1 MTPHHDQ
8 EGPHAVSRELKRSDV
23 FDMLLAYKNTAVLNT
38 GIELG
43 IFDAIAAGAN
53 TPGEVAHKQSLD
65 PRATRLLLNALSSLG
80 LLDSD
85 GSTYWFPA
93 EADKLLVRGSPDF
106 VGDMAKVM
114 SSKWEWDALSTL
126 PDAVRRGGTVAAQ
139 HAETPGY
146 AYWEDFAAYAG
157 AVATPAAKLTADVLA
172 TWATGRERLNVLD
185 MACGHGLY
193 GYTLAAR
200 QPNARIWSLD
210 WANVLPVALARA
222 KQMGIADRV
231 RAIAGDM
238 FEVDLGGPYDAVF
251 ITNVLHHF
259 SQARAI
265 ELLRRAGAVLAEDGR
280 IVVVGFTVGDAPPAE
295 DAAAHLFSILM
306 LIWTHEGEVHSLED
320 YDRMLRDAGFTGTQ
334 AHQVPQ
340 SPLWVLT
347 ARPAESG

>member
-1 MTPHHDQ
+1 M
-8 EGPHAVSRELKRSDV
+8 SRELRRSDV

-43 IFDAIAAGAN
+43 VFDAIAAGAS
-53 TPGEVAHKQSLD
+53 TAGEVARTQSLD

-85 GSTYWFPA
+85 GSTYRLPA

-106 VGDMAKVM
+106 IGDMAKVM
-114 SSKWEWDALSTL
+114 ASKWEWDALSTL
-126 PDAVRRGGTVAAQ
+126 PDAVRHGGTVAAQ
-139 HAETPGY
+139 HAETPEY

-157 AVATPAAKLTADVLA
+157 AVASPAARLTAEVLA
-172 TWATGRERLNVLD
+172 AWADGRERLNVLD

-193 GYTLAAR
+193 GYTFAAR
-200 QPNARIWSLD
+200 QPAARIWSLD

-222 KQMGIADRV
+222 AKMGIADRV
-231 RAIAGDM
+231 DTVTGDM

-259 SQARAI
+259 SSARAT
-265 ELLRRAGAVLAEDGR
+265 ELLRRARAVLAPDGR
-280 IVVVGFTVGDAPPAE
+280 IAVVGFTVSDSPPAE

-320 YDRMLRDAGFTGTQ
+320 YDRMLHDAGFTGTQ
-334 AHQVPQ
+334 SHQVPE